1 MTQLTSHLLPEEKAQ
16 VVYDTKSLIA
26 LFKDL
31 EKRGYS
37 GLGLGLIVDLIERDA
52 HVSR

>member
-1 MTQLTSHLLPEEKAQ
+1 MEKLTSDLLPTEIAQ
-16 VVYDTKSLIA
+16 VVYDTKSLIK

-31 EKRGYS
+31 EKKGYS

-52 HVSR
+52 DVC